1 MPRRFNGSIPRP
13 QSRRFRVSVPDA
25 DESVLEWI
33 GAQSD
38 LSASVR
44 ALIRDAIERNG
55 YRDATCYPVQ
65 QQPRRGRPPKQLKQL
80 DQAVQVDQA
89 EQSEQFVTIDGHRI
103 AAQSIGILMPKAEL
117 DRELLM
123 VPASHDGELDET
135 VEALPESDVADESVE
150 SDDSDNTADAKTGS
164 AHENAIEDMLG
175 ALR

>member
-13 QSRRFRVSVPDA
+13 QSHRFRVSVPEA
-25 DESVLEWI
+25 DESVLAWI

-44 ALIRDAIERNG
+44 SLIRDAIERHG

-65 QQPRRGRPPKQLKQL
+65 QQPRRGRPPKQTELTEQL
-80 DQAVQVDQA
+80 ETV
-89 EQSEQFVTIDGHRI
+89 DGHPI
-103 AAQSIGILMPKAEL
+103 AQSIGILMPKPEL
-117 DRELLM
+117 DLEPDQEILM
-123 VPASHDGELDET
+123 VPASHDESSDET
-135 VEALPESDVADESVE
+135 PDVLHDPDDPDDPDESY
-150 SDDSDNTADAKTGS
+150 DTTDAKTGS

>member
-1 MPRRFNGSIPRP
+1 MPRRFTGTIPRP

-44 ALIRDAIERNG
+44 SLIREAIERHG

-65 QQPRRGRPPKQLKQL
+65 QQPRRGRPPKSTELTE
-80 DQAVQVDQA
+80 QA
-89 EQSEQFVTIDGHRI
+89 EQLETVDGHPI
-103 AAQSIGILMPKAEL
+103 AQSIGILMPKPEL
-117 DRELLM
+117 DHELLM
-123 VPASHDGELDET
+123 VPASHEDVTDE
-135 VEALPESDVADESVE
+135 PDESAGFDEAVNPLN
-150 SDDSDNTADAKTGS
+150 DM
-164 AHENAIEDMLG
+164 EDMLG

>member
-65 QQPRRGRPPKQLKQL
+65 QQPRRGRPPKQ
-80 DQAVQVDQA
+80 AEQVDQ
-89 EQSEQFVTIDGHRI
+89 

>member
-65 QQPRRGRPPKQLKQL
+65 QQPRRGRPPKQ
-80 DQAVQVDQA
+80 AEQVDQA
-89 EQSEQFVTIDGHRI
+89 EQSEQFVTIDGHQI

-135 VEALPESDVADESVE
+135 VEVLPESDVADESVE

>member
-65 QQPRRGRPPKQLKQL
+65 QQPRRGRPPKQA
-80 DQAVQVDQA
+80 DQVDQA
-89 EQSEQFVTIDGHRI
+89 EQSEQFVTIDGHQI

-150 SDDSDNTADAKTGS
+150 SDGSDNTADAKTGS